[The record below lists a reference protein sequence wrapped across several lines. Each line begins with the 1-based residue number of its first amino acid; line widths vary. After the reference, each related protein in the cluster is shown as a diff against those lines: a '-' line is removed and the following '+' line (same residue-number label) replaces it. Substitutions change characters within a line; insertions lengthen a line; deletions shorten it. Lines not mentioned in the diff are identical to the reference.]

1 MTNLNKQNSFLL
13 ITFLVIHLKMSHDRT
28 DFHLIYGNAF
38 GPNERFDLE
47 KATASLWS
55 MLADSAGGEAQLLE
69 MMEAAGLP
77 TSPPPPPP
85 ALAELPGTASTQGIF
100 ERDAAGRPLRHDGWT
115 TARQISFIDTLRETA
130 CVETATRAAGKAS
143 SGAYKL
149 RERSESFRAAWDAAL
164 KYSALDLE
172 RVAMERALNGT
183 EEDVLD
189 RDGNTVG
196 KKRRYNDRLLMFLL
210 RATRPDRYGHT
221 MTTEYGRAV
230 YVERL
235 ERERKERKLSGEGNG
250 GRWW

>member
-1 MTNLNKQNSFLL
+1 
-13 ITFLVIHLKMSHDRT
+13 MSDNTKRMP
-28 DFHLIYGNAF
+28 DIAYAI
-38 GPNERFDLE
+38 ERKTRPFDLE
-47 KATASLWS
+47 RAAAVLWEG
-55 MLADSAGGEAQLLE
+55 LAEDAGGEAQLLA

-77 TSPPPPPP
+77 TNQPPPPP
-85 ALAELPGTASTQGIF
+85 ALATLPGTASTQSVF
-100 ERDAAGRPLRHDGWT
+100 ERDTAGRPLRHDGWT
-115 TARQISFIDTLRETA
+115 TARQIAFIDTLRETA
-130 CVETATRAAGKAS
+130 CVETAARAAGKAS

-210 RATRPDRYGHT
+210 RATRPDKYGHT
-221 MTTEYGRAV
+221 MANEYGRAV

-235 ERERKERKLSGEGNG
+235 EREREEGRLGGGGNG